1 MQATREDPSARE
13 EGVAIAARQK
23 SRPFGSG
30 FSRILVFL
38 ALLFALTVAFAAW
51 TLAPA
56 RFGASERI
64 VIVVPPG
71 ASIRQVA
78 EELASR
84 GLLRSPL
91 AFRGLARLVGAS
103 IRAGEYE
110 FTAGMGASAM
120 LDKLMRGAVVV
131 HPFTIPEGFTVRQ
144 IGDLLAEKGFIDR
157 ARWDQLVYD
166 GSGVF
171 NDYTFLPAQAPAPGS
186 GAPKGFRVSRLEGFL
201 FPDTYQY
208 IRGMSEEQ
216 IIRMML
222 DRFRAQFT
230 AEMERQAEARGLTV
244 QQVVTLA
251 SVVEREAQVDAERPL
266 IAGVFMNR
274 LRRGMKLESCATVN
288 FLLQRPRDILL
299 LKDLE
304 LDSPYNT
311 YRNPGLPPGPI
322 ANPGLASLKA
332 ALAPADT
339 DYLYFVSKFDGTH
352 AFAKTFAEHQ
362 KNVALY
368 ESGRQ

>member
-1 MQATREDPSARE
+1 MVRP
-13 EGVAIAARQK
+13 
-23 SRPFGSG
+23 SRPGI
-30 FSRILVFL
+30 SRILTALVLLIAL
-38 ALLFALTVAFAAW
+38 AGACVAW
-51 TLAPA
+51 TLAPV
-56 RFGASERI
+56 RVGAIEKI
-64 VIVVPPG
+64 VVEVPPG

-78 EELASR
+78 DELAGR
-84 GLLRSPL
+84 GLIRSPL
-91 AFRGLARLVGAS
+91 AFRALARLEGAS
-103 IRAGEYE
+103 IKVGEYE
-110 FTAGMGASAM
+110 FTAGMSASVI
-120 LDKLMRGAVVV
+120 LGKLMRGDVVV

-144 IGDLLAEKGFIDR
+144 IGGLLASKGFIDR
-157 ARWDQLVYD
+157 TRWDQLVYD
-166 GSGVF
+166 DSAVF
-171 NDYTFLPAQAPAPGS
+171 NDYAFLPAKAPSPGP

-208 IRGMSEEQ
+208 VRGMTEEQ

-222 DRFRAQFT
+222 ERFRAQFT
-230 AEMERQAEARGLTV
+230 PEMQRQAEARGLTV
-244 QQVVTLA
+244 QQAVTLA
-251 SVVEREAQVDAERPL
+251 SLVEREAQVDAERPL

-274 LRRGMKLESCATVN
+274 LRLGMKLESCATVN
-288 FLLQRPRDILL
+288 FLLERPRDILS

-311 YRNPGLPPGPI
+311 YRNAGLPPGPI

-368 ESGRQ
+368 ESGHK